1 MHAKR
6 LTAGVTALALALL
19 SGCRG
24 TGSIY
29 SNFREIS
36 RIEIITTI
44 GIDRAGEGAD
54 VTISSGRSP
63 EGGQRLLMSR
73 RGASV
78 EQAMLSLQDYA
89 SSEELFF
96 EHLEYFLVGEDTA
109 QDGLEPVLDHIARSP
124 GVRLGVKLFVVRG
137 GRAGDLMTG
146 SGDGSYDVSEV
157 LRSLERDVRLSG
169 VGTVFT
175 AGETA
180 RALSEN
186 GAALI
191 CAVSAEPVEGVVFGA
206 ENSVT
211 AIPAG
216 FGILNGGTLAGWLS
230 SREAKAA
237 CLLSGRPGSP
247 QLSVTDSRGGIA
259 TLVINDARCSAVPV
273 YSGAALERIEV
284 TAELG
289 ASLLELS
296 EPGRFEDGGYLEE
309 LSELL
314 ADEVEDA
321 FSSLFVRMNETRCDF
336 LGLAPMLRAQGVR
349 KFDSL
354 APSWAELVSAGAV
367 PAAVTVTAE
376 ISRTLGLN
384 APADAKGGAN

>member
-6 LTAGVTALALALL
+6 ITAAVTALSLALL
-19 SGCRG
+19 CGCRG

-109 QDGLEPVLDHIARSP
+109 QDGLGPVLDHIARSP

-146 SGDGSYDVSEV
+146 AGDESYDISEV
-157 LRSLERDVRLSG
+157 LRSLERDVRLTGASA
-169 VGTVFT
+169 VFT

-191 CAVSAEPVEGVVFGA
+191 CAVSPQPVEGVVYSA
-206 ENSVT
+206 ENAVT

-216 FGILNGGTLAGWLS
+216 FGILNGGELAGWLS
-230 SREAKAA
+230 TREACAA
-237 CLLSGRPGSP
+237 CLLSGRSGSP
-247 QLSVTDSRGGIA
+247 QLTVTDSRGGIA
-259 TLVINDARCSAVPV
+259 TLVINDAECAVSPV

-284 TAELG
+284 AAELG

-296 EPGRFEDGGYLEE
+296 EPSHFEGGGYLDELGKLLAEE
-309 LSELL
+309 LEES
-314 ADEVEDA
+314 
-321 FSSLFVRMNETRCDF
+321 FTSLFGRMNETRCDF
-336 LGLAPMLRAQGVR
+336 LGLAPMLRAQGAR
-349 KFDSL
+349 TFDAL
-354 APSWAELVSAGAV
+354 APSWAELVGAGKV
-367 PAAVTVTAE
+367 PFTVTVTSE
-376 ISRTLGLN
+376 VSRTLGLN
-384 APADAKGGAN
+384 APADAKGGVQ